1 MSRYSYSFD
10 PADNN
15 NTAAAVYR
23 LASGG
28 GQRVLDLGSG
38 PGIVSRM
45 LATAAGR
52 TVTCADLDA
61 EALAEAR
68 AAGVQE
74 TILVD
79 LRDPQWVGELTGR
92 HYDVVILADVLE
104 HLVEP
109 EQVLRTLREQDI
121 IAADGIVVVSFP
133 NIAHESII
141 LELLT
146 GNFEYTPTGLLDST
160 HLRFFTRNSMQAL
173 LESTGYLVTETHR
186 TLRNAEETASGNR
199 ALEVDAELR
208 RVVGKYGNE
217 SDTYQ
222 YVMVARPS
230 TEVARVAIAER
241 RLSSE
246 HTAHLSSLAEV
257 ERLTR
262 QLNELRRKQQ
272 QLDEQF
278 RRAQD
283 GIANERLD
291 ALQARESQRRAEQ
304 ERIEFQQKLKESQEK
319 FDQLQKKS
327 NDLQES
333 MNKLQARLN
342 QLTRSNAYRAGKAI
356 RYLVKPAEGLRAVRR
371 RRARSANRRAGR
383 TDTDGQDGPGG
394 PGSGRPDQTE
404 TVPAHFS
411 GLTADTAI
419 RASYEQ
425 AVGTEFGSG
434 HPRVAFCVSTT
445 DLGAGRGDLYV
456 AVGIGRYLARLGY
469 DVAYLPSERWS
480 DLPAGT
486 DLAVAMIPTFDPL
499 TVPDGC
505 RTIAWIRNETER
517 WSIHPQLA
525 LFDAVLA
532 SSSITLNRLREL
544 YDGPTGMLPLG
555 VDTELFT
562 PGGAAAD
569 RTGVATTVNSWVRER
584 HLYQCLRAIDITFPF
599 VIFGERRGMDPCF
612 SPYAG
617 GRTSYFNLPDLYR
630 RALLVLDDLN
640 HTTRPYGNINSRLLE
655 SLAGGA
661 LPVTNSRIGLL
672 ELGLDETPTFS
683 DSASLAAV
691 VNQLIADPA
700 GTAALAARLSEV
712 VRDRHSYRRRAEELH
727 EVIAGLDPRPRRAT
741 VRLVGFFPH
750 YVDNPYQQMLMS
762 GLRKVGVQTYPVEDV
777 VTRPL
782 AGHTSTGRLDNYL
795 LHVHWTDPILQ
806 PADSEDEATARLGRF
821 QRQVHDLR
829 HRGGRLI
836 WTIHNVFPHEC
847 RFPAVEQ
854 ELAQFLASEAD
865 VVHILSPE
873 TVPAVEAHYPLPPE
887 KVRVIRHSS
896 YLGVYPDAV
905 SRLAARR
912 RFGFDPDDHV
922 LLFFGG
928 IRPYKGVG
936 DLLDAFA
943 VAAEVEPRLRLIVAG
958 PAKRLDPRD
967 DLPERCAREP
977 RITLVLESVPED
989 EVQFYFKAADTVVLP
1004 YRSVL
1009 NSGSFHLAISYGR
1022 PVVAPRTGS
1031 LVSLLDPRY
1040 TVGFDPDDVKGL
1052 PEALLAARQ
1061 LRGRHVELAAR
1072 EAARSFPVGDMASE
1086 YAELVTGVFDTPP
1099 AEQPASDQS
1108 GAEQAASDQPGS
1120 DRDAPMPSR

>member
-23 LASGG
+23 LSSAG

-68 AAGVQE
+68 AGGVQE
-74 TILVD
+74 TILID
-79 LRDPQWVGELTGR
+79 LRDPQWVRELAGR
-92 HYDVVILADVLE
+92 RYDVVILADVLE

-109 EQVLRTLREQDI
+109 EQVLRALQEQEI
-121 IAADGIVVVSFP
+121 VAADGIVVVSFP

-186 TLRNAEETASGNR
+186 TLRTAEQTASRNR
-199 ALEVDAELR
+199 TLEVDAELR
-208 RVVGKYGNE
+208 RIVGKYGNE
-217 SDTYQ
+217 ADTYQ

-230 TEVARVAIAER
+230 TEVARVTIAER

-257 ERLTR
+257 EQLTR
-262 QLNELRRKQQ
+262 QLDELRRRQQ
-272 QLDEQF
+272 QLEEQF

-283 GIANERLD
+283 AIGHERLD

-304 ERIEFQQKLKESQEK
+304 ERIEFQKKLKESQEK
-319 FDQLQKKS
+319 FNQLQKRF

-333 MNKLQARLN
+333 MTKLQARLN

-371 RRARSANRRAGR
+371 RRARSANRRTSR
-383 TDTDGQDGPGG
+383 TGADGPDG
-394 PGSGRPDQTE
+394 GRPERVDP
-404 TVPAHFS
+404 VPARFRN
-411 GLTADTAI
+411 LTADAAI

-425 AVGTEFGSG
+425 AVGAQFGSG
-434 HPRVAFCVSTT
+434 RPRVAFCVSTA
-445 DLGAGRGDLYV
+445 DLDAGRGDLYV
-456 AVGIGRYLARLGY
+456 AVGIGRYLARHGY
-469 DVAYLPSERWS
+469 DVAYLPTERWA
-480 DLPAGT
+480 DLPADT

-505 RTIAWIRNETER
+505 RTIAWIRNETDR
-517 WSIHPQLA
+517 WSAHPHLA

-532 SSSITLNRLREL
+532 SSSVTLNRIREL
-544 YDGPTGMLPLG
+544 YDGPTGLLPLG
-555 VDTELFT
+555 VDTELFVQGT
-562 PGGAAAD
+562 AD
-569 RTGVATTVNSWVRER
+569 PDRAGVVTTVNSWGRER
-584 HLYQCLRAIDITFPF
+584 HLYQCLRAVDITFPF
-599 VIFGERRGMDPCF
+599 VIFGERRGMSSYF
-612 SPYAG
+612 SRYAG
-617 GRTSYFNLPDLYR
+617 GSTSYFNLPDLYR

-640 HTTRPYGNINSRLLE
+640 HTTRPYGNVNSRLLE
-655 SLAGGA
+655 SLAAGA
-661 LPVTNSRIGLL
+661 LPVTNSRVGLL
-672 ELGLDETPTFS
+672 ELGLDETPTYS
-683 DSASLAAV
+683 DPASLAAV
-691 VNQLIADPA
+691 VDQLITDPA
-700 GTAALAARLSEV
+700 GTVALAARLSEV

-727 EVIAGLDPRPRRAT
+727 EVIAGLDRRPRRQT
-741 VRLVGFFPH
+741 VRLVGFFPR

-762 GLRKVGVQTYPVEDV
+762 GLRKVGVQAYPVEDV
-777 VTRPL
+777 VTGPL
-782 AGHTSTGRLDNYL
+782 AGHTSAGRLDNYL

-806 PADSEDEATARLGRF
+806 PASSEDEATARLGQF
-821 QRQVHDLR
+821 QRQVRDLR
-829 HRGGRLI
+829 HRGGRLV
-836 WTIHNVFPHEC
+836 WTVHNVLPHEC

-854 ELAQFLASEAD
+854 ELARFLASEAD
-865 VVHILSPE
+865 VVHILSAE
-873 TVPAVEAHYPLPPE
+873 TVRAVEGHYPLPPE

-896 YLGVYPDAV
+896 YLGVYPDSV

-912 RFGFDPDDHV
+912 RFGLDQDDHV

-928 IRPYKGVG
+928 IRPYKEIG

-967 DLPERCAREP
+967 DLRERCAREP
-977 RITLVLESVPED
+977 RITLVLESIPDD
-989 EVQFYFKAADTVVLP
+989 EIQFYFKAADTVVLP

-1031 LVSLLDPRY
+1031 LVSLLDSRY
-1040 TVGFDPDDVKGL
+1040 TVGFDPDDDKGL

-1072 EAARSFPVGDMASE
+1072 DAARSYQVGDMAGE
-1086 YAELVTGVFDTPP
+1086 YAELVTELFDTAPVDGP
-1099 AEQPASDQS
+1099 APVDQLT
-1108 GAEQAASDQPGS
+1108 AT
-1120 DRDAPMPSR
+1120 